1 MTRLTV
7 SLTLAVVLTACAPSF
22 NPDTYATRA
31 VQQANPA
38 DRGTI
43 AGVRSVR
50 VVADGATGAATGA
63 AAGGLVGSQ
72 TPGGGLGA
80 AVGALGGAV
89 FGGLVGSAVERA
101 GGNTTAYEYII
112 RKANGDLVAVTQHE
126 VEPLRVGMRVLVI
139 AGTQARV
146 VIDYT
151 EEEAPAAP
159 AASVPAAAA
168 ASVPTAA
175 PAAAAAA
182 SPAATGPAA
191 PPAPVWADPAPVPRP
206 APTTPDIRS
215 YSPEAPTVPL

>member
-1 MTRLTV
+1 MIRIVPL
-7 SLTLAVVLTACAPSF
+7 LVVLLAACAPTY

-38 DRGTI
+38 DRGVI
-43 AGVRSVR
+43 AGVRPVR
-50 VVADGATGAATGA
+50 IAADGTTGGATGA

-89 FGGLVGSAVERA
+89 FGGLVGTAVERA
-101 GGNTTAYEYII
+101 SGDTTGFEYII
-112 RKANGDLVAVTQHE
+112 RKGNGDLVAVTQRD

-151 EEEAPAAP
+151 DE
-159 AASVPAAAA
+159 
-168 ASVPTAA
+168 PT
-175 PAAAAAA
+175 P
-182 SPAATGPAA
+182 
-191 PPAPVWADPAPVPRP
+191 PPAPPPPPDPAALPDVRTFSP
-206 APTTPDIRS
+206 AV
-215 YSPEAPTVPL
+215 PEAETLPL